1 MQIYSRPSP
10 GIMVFVG
17 ESSHNGR
24 KFQVSELLL
33 FAQIHIYIYIYIY
46 ISTNHPSIHLFIYLS
61 IYPSIYGPLGVATPI
76 DIFSTGAFAM
86 VTSENNKAFPDAEN
100 THIPCN
106 VVKTIINNPPHHHFH
121 RW

>member
-1 MQIYSRPSP
+1 
-10 GIMVFVG
+10 MVFVG

-33 FAQIHIYIYIYIY
+33 FAQIHIYIY

-86 VTSENNKAFPDAEN
+86 VTSENNKAFLMQK
-100 THIPCN
+100 THIFP
-106 VVKTIINNPPHHHFH
+106 VMWLKQ
-121 RW
+121 